1 MPAGQSLGPRKKVA
15 YETDANTTIRIT
27 TDATL
32 ADLAGS
38 GLSAASGTT
47 ANKPLNFK
55 PRGVYV
61 QSLAIAADPNNG
73 ITAVPVLRKF
83 IICNK
88 AGSLYTS
95 DTPQSVTIDGV
106 AFTSTGRRGETQSF

>member
-1 MPAGQSLGPRKKVA
+1 MPQGQSLGPRKKVS
-15 YETDANTTIRIT
+15 YETDANATIRIN

-32 ADLAGS
+32 ADLAGA

-47 ANKPLNFK
+47 ANKPLRFK

-61 QSLAIAADPNNG
+61 QSQAIAADPNNG
-73 ITAVPVLRKF
+73 IVAVPILRKF

-95 DTPQSVTIDGV
+95 DAPQSVSIDGIS
-106 AFTSTGRRGETQSF
+106 FTTTGRRGETQSF